1 MDNMSDKD
9 ADFNDKML
17 EKIYIFSSVVV
28 FIFSLAPLFYI
39 AKFDFPGSDDFPYS
53 ETTQKVWDA
62 THSAGMLLRESINTS
77 VRFWH
82 SWQGLY
88 SSAALQSLQ
97 PILSIVAGMMSLTV
111 FLMRRYF
118 KSRYSEALFIG
129 AALSFYAIQYMPD
142 ISEGIY
148 WFNGAVNYVFFWSL
162 QSFYIICILM
172 SRGNSTGSSNHENMT
187 AWRVLFL
194 FIASVLGFYI
204 EGGNLVTAFFAI
216 LFTFGV
222 LIYDIVDRDRKNA
235 CIDIYLLVLL
245 IAGFLL
251 NILSTGTLVR
261 KLCFSADN
269 PVKAVIAA
277 GCDGL
282 CILPFTISLLFCP
295 PYYAMGFAGT
305 GRLVNTVFFS
315 FIVLCSI
322 ALVYFLG
329 WMYRRT
335 DEAVLWKLCSEVSVR
350 TDFCFCVRYTCD
362 WKQE

>member
-111 FLMRRYF
+111 FLMRRYL

-251 NILSTGTLVR
+251 NILS
-261 KLCFSADN
+261 
-269 PVKAVIAA
+269 
-277 GCDGL
+277 
-282 CILPFTISLLFCP
+282 FCP